1 MKRILA
7 LVLVAGVA
15 AAVARGDEA
24 TERTYKMKC
33 KMCHGADGKGL
44 DAEAAAKRKL
54 DPAKLSLAAM
64 KDKSV
69 DENVKIVTD
78 GHEKMP
84 AFAEK
89 LTAEEIKA
97 LVDYSLT
104 LVSAEAAPAAEPA
117 P

>member
-1 MKRILA
+1 MK
-7 LVLVAGVA
+7 
-15 AAVARGDEA
+15 E
-24 TERTYKMKC
+24 
-33 KMCHGADGKGL
+33 
-44 DAEAAAKRKL
+44 
-54 DPAKLSLAAM
+54 
-64 KDKSV
+64 KSV
-69 DENVKIVTD
+69 DENVKIVTE

-84 AFAEK
+84 AFGEK